1 MGKYR
6 VMVVKYG
13 YATVEAKNEE
23 DARKKTDN
31 MWDGKFDWTER
42 DWQDSQVVE
51 DCDEKNADYLIR

>member
-42 DWQDSQVVE
+42 DWQDS
-51 DCDEKNADYLIR
+51 